1 MPKASIS
8 LQLLPQTNMK
18 DAYRIVD
25 RVLDMFSREKDIRY
39 VVGPMDTV
47 IEGELDRLLDL
58 VQRAIRLSH
67 DEGVSSVFSVVKI
80 FSGDGE
86 LGCGL
91 LDSVRPAMDRHNNA

>member
-18 DAYRIVD
+18 EAYRIVD
-25 RVLDMFSREKDIRY
+25 LVLDMLKEQDDISY

-47 IEGELDRLLDL
+47 IEGELDRLFEIA
-58 VQRAIRLSH
+58 REAIRIAH
-67 DEGVSSVFSVVKI
+67 DEGVASVFSLIKV

-86 LGCGL
+86 LGCGF
-91 LDSVRPAMDRHNNA
+91 LDSVKPAMERHNK

>member
-1 MPKASIS
+1 MSKASIS

-25 RVLDMFSREKDIRY
+25 LVLDMFSQEKNITY

-47 IEGELDRLLDL
+47 IEGQLDQLLDL
-58 VQRAIRLSH
+58 VRRAVQIGH
-67 DEGVSSVFSVVKI
+67 DQGVSSVFSVVKI

-86 LGCGL
+86 QGCGF
-91 LDSVRPAMDRHNNA
+91 LDSVRPSMERHNG